1 MKMILATALLLISLA
16 LPTAWSQQK
25 PQQNILAISDVA
37 VIDATGAPARPH
49 MTVIINGDRITKIA
63 KTGEVAIP
71 KNAQVIDGTGKFL
84 IPGLW
89 DMHVHTVWKGR
100 PERFFP
106 MFIANGVTGV
116 RDMAADVEFLKQLRK
131 DISEGRL
138 VGPRLM
144 GGPMVDGPL
153 PIWPEPSIPISDEA
167 SARQTVASVKDRGAD
182 FIKVYSL
189 IPRPAYF
196 ALADEAKKRGIPFA
210 GHVPISVSAAEA
222 SDAGQKSIEH
232 MEGIFLSCSTEESEL
247 RKTIVE
253 SIKDAKDTDQVR
265 ASLVRA
271 LDDTYSRLLE
281 TYSQEK
287 AAALFARFA
296 RNGTWQAP
304 TLVVARVGAFLDD
317 RNFTNDPRLK
327 YVRRGLR
334 DEWKNQDDFRL
345 KNRTA
350 ESAALG
356 KRMLQKRL
364 EVVLAMH
371 RAGVKML
378 AASDALLI
386 YVFPGFSLHDELELF
401 VQAGLTPMEA
411 LQTATRNPATYL
423 GLIDMVG
430 TIEEGKK
437 ADLVLLEANPLENI
451 SNTKRIN
458 SVIVDGRLIPKVSLD
473 RMLKDVETAANRN

>member
-1 MKMILATALLLISLA
+1 MKTVLVPALLLISLA
-16 LPTAWSQQK
+16 LPWSQTK
-25 PQQNILAISDVA
+25 PAEIILAISDVT
-37 VIDATGAPARPH
+37 VIDATGAPAKPH
-49 MTVIINGDRITKIA
+49 MTVIITGDRITEIA
-63 KTGEVAIP
+63 QTEKAAIP
-71 KNAQVIDGTGKFL
+71 KNAQVIDGRGKFL

-131 DISEGRL
+131 AISEGKL
-138 VGPRLM
+138 VGPRVF
-144 GGPMVDGPL
+144 GGPMVDGPI

-167 SARQTVASVKDRGAD
+167 SARKMVASVKDRGAD

-196 ALADEAKKRGIPFA
+196 ALADEANKRGIPFA

-232 MEGIFLSCSTEESEL
+232 MEGIFLACSTAEPEI
-247 RKTIVE
+247 RKLIVE

-271 LDDTYSRLLE
+271 LDETYPRLLE
-281 TYSQEK
+281 TYSEEK

-296 RNGTWQAP
+296 KNGTWQAP

-317 RNFTNDPRLK
+317 PNFTNDPRLK

-350 ESAALG
+350 ESSVLG

-364 EVVLAMH
+364 EMILAMQ

-378 AASDALLI
+378 AATDALLM

-401 VQAGLTPMEA
+401 VKAGLSPMEA
-411 LQTATRNPATYL
+411 LQTATRNPAIYL
-423 GLIDMVG
+423 GLSDVVG
-430 TIEEGKK
+430 TVEKGKK
-437 ADLVLLEANPLENI
+437 ADLLLLEANPLENI

-458 SVIVDGRLIPKVSLD
+458 AVVVNGKLLQRITLD
-473 RMLKDVETAANRN
+473 KMLKDAEAAANSN